1 MSNPCLNFLN
11 NVDVYISF
19 FLDTHVLSYFY
30 HKASS
35 IIGIL
40 LQIFKSSL
48 LNILLNF
55 KKSRVKTD
63 VPFSI
68 NSTLL
73 KSFDRHCDKERNN
86 GKILSFILSKIIH
99 FWTEHYENVNILL
112 KGKQGQTWRRS
123 KSLKKLF
130 YIIKKEIEGY
140 KGKYIYSHKDINVPF
155 SINPISH
162 DTGSY
167 WPRLP
172 WICLL
177 LPHS

>member
-30 HKASS
+30 HKAFS

-86 GKILSFILSKIIH
+86 DKIFSFILSKVIDVLG
-99 FWTEHYENVNILL
+99 EYYSNVSKHKLEEI
-112 KGKQGQTWRRS
+112 QTWKAFLHYQKKRS
-123 KSLKKLF
+123 KGM
-130 YIIKKEIEGY
+130 KENLW
-140 KGKYIYSHKDINVPF
+140 S
-155 SINPISH
+155 
-162 DTGSY
+162 
-167 WPRLP
+167 
-172 WICLL
+172 
-177 LPHS
+177 